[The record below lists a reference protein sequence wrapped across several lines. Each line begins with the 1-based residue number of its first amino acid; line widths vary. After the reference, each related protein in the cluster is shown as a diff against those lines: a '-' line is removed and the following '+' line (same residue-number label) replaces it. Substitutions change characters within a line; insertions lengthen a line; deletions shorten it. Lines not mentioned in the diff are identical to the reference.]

1 RGRRDDPGH
10 SDSHTPLPRPMP
22 FHSDADEFPD
32 EAFEEATKF
41 RALDELIAQ
50 TAESDNRGEAP
61 TQVRGEPPTLVRGE
75 ARPEPRGEA
84 RGENTSRGRVN
95 GRGDTTLA
103 DPVPDRAEQIR

>member
-32 EAFEEATKF
+32 EAFEEATKV

-50 TAESDNRGEAP
+50 TAEDD
-61 TQVRGEPPTLVRGE
+61 T
-75 ARPEPRGEA
+75 RP
-84 RGENTSRGRVN
+84 ENTSRGRVN
-95 GRGDTTLA
+95 GRGDATA
-103 DPVPDRAEQIR
+103 VDPIGPIGDRPELRPMVLPPQELQE